1 MKIMDKE
8 LIQALKNCGAVKF
21 GDFTLASGR
30 KSTYYVDIK
39 KAITDPATLE
49 LIANRITGIMKEQ
62 HICARAI
69 GGVAVGGIPLATA
82 VSLKSGLPLVIIR
95 KSLKE
100 YGTGGRF
107 IGDVAG
113 RELLMLE
120 DVTTTGGSVIEAI
133 KDLKGV
139 GAVVNMVIT
148 VVDRDEGASAG
159 LEGMGVELLPLVRAA
174 DLFNE

>member
-1 MKIMDKE
+1 MDKE

-49 LIANRITGIMKEQ
+49 LIANRIAGIMKEQ
-62 HICARAI
+62 HICAEAI

-107 IGDVAG
+107 IGNVAD

-133 KDLKGV
+133 KDLR
-139 GAVVNMVIT
+139 GAGSVVNMVIT
-148 VVDRDEGASAG
+148 VVDREEGASAG
-159 LEGMGVELLPLVRAA
+159 LEDMDVELLPLVRAA
-174 DLFNE
+174 DLLNG

>member
-1 MKIMDKE
+1 MDKE

-49 LIANRITGIMKEQ
+49 LIANRIAGIMKER
-62 HICARAI
+62 HICAEVI

-82 VSLKSGLPLVIIR
+82 VSLKSGLPLVIVR

-107 IGDVAG
+107 IGEVAG

-133 KDLKGV
+133 KDLRDAGS
-139 GAVVNMVIT
+139 VVNMVIT

-159 LEGMGVELLPLVRAA
+159 LEDMDVELLPLVRAA
-174 DLFNE
+174 DLLNG